1 MSSEIGLILKIVAI
15 FFRYGFGGYP
25 VEAGSGTV
33 REGRAKMSTQQFRIS
48 RLERFTSSS
57 SYTMLPQAQL
67 QIDQAPLEVSFGNMP
82 SADCV
87 GVSGE
92 RLAALRRRA
101 TEIIADDDGSPYE
114 LTDEGLL
121 EMREVAHALW
131 RH

>member
-25 VEAGSGTV
+25 VEAGSGAAG
-33 REGRAKMSTQQFRIS
+33 EDRAKMLPQQFRIS
-48 RLERFTSSS
+48 RLEQFTSSS
-57 SYTMLPQAQL
+57 SYTILPHAQL
-67 QIDQAPLEVSFGNMP
+67 QIDQTLPEMSSDNMP
-82 SADCV
+82 SADCL

-92 RLAALRRRA
+92 RLAELRCKA
-101 TEIIADDDGSPYE
+101 TEIIAADDGSPYE